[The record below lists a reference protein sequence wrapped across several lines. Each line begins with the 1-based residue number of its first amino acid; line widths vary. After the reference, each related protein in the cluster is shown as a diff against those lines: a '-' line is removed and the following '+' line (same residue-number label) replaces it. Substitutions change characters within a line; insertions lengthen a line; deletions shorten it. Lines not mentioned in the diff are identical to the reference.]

1 MMPSSDTP
9 KRTPFRK
16 RSCRFCADYKIMID
30 YKEAKLLLPFTT
42 DRAKIVPR
50 RMTGN
55 CAYHQ
60 RRVTEAIKRA
70 RILALLPFVG
80 SYQGQ

>member
-1 MMPSSDTP
+1 MIPSSEAP
-9 KRTPFRK
+9 KRTPSRK
-16 RSCRFCADYKIMID
+16 RSCRFCADYKIVID

-80 SYQGQ
+80 SYQGL